1 MDVEIPSDR
10 RDGDVDWSE
19 LPADLLV
26 TVFTALEIPDL
37 ICCAAVCRSWRDH
50 YYSSTRRLGLCRNS
64 HGPCLLTTSP
74 TGVATLHRLSTGKL
88 YRIPLPDMPPSAD
101 TIFGNPYHHP
111 LPGGAPLRDRYVV
124 GSSHGWLVTA
134 DELSELHLLNP
145 ITGAQF
151 PLPPL
156 RSLAPVRLLFRKND
170 LTTFYGHSIRDITP
184 RRPKHN
190 PRVPILKYDA
200 AETRYHLYQRA
211 VLSGDPSSQGRKCTV
226 VVIHNPWNLL
236 SFARLGDATWTW
248 LALRP
253 DCLGYQDCFFD
264 DDGLLYAVR
273 SCGEI
278 QTIDFNGSAPVVN
291 CICVPLK
298 HAFDRANYI
307 VRAPWGDILLVWRS
321 FELNDAEEPGTYELA
336 VFKLDLATEDLV
348 QIKDLRGHALFVS
361 FGTSFFVSVNDF
373 PVLTPNC
380 VYLAHDSTKCRRFE
394 HIAKEIRVYNL
405 QDDTFADQYTQS
417 SWKNCPPP
425 ALWVQPTCIRMEQSQ
440 HGNIE
445 IPQMYGDIQLMPF
458 VDYYTLIT
466 LKTIAISMCGSLDLS
481 GEWV

>member
-1 MDVEIPSDR
+1 MYEVEKGTDQPRNATTPQKKKKKKKKQKNKENPKQNSGTPPCKKKKKKKTSDR

-37 ICCAAVCRSWRDH
+37 ICCAAVCRSWRAH
-50 YYSSTRRLGLCRNS
+50 YSSTRRLGLCPNS
-64 HGPCLLTTSP
+64 HGPCLLTTPP
-74 TGVATLHRLSTGKL
+74 TGVATLRRLSTGNL
-88 YRIPLPDMPPSAD
+88 YRVPLPAMPPSAD
-101 TIFGNPYHHP
+101 TILGNPYHHHHP
-111 LPGGAPLRDRYVV
+111 LPPLRDRYVV

-145 ITGAQF
+145 VTGAQL

-156 RSLAPVRLLFRKND
+156 RSLAPVRLLFRRND
-170 LTTFYGHSIRDITP
+170 LATFYGHSILDITP
-184 RRPKHN
+184 MRPEHN
-190 PRVPILKYDA
+190 PRVPILIHDA

-211 VLSGDPSSQGRKCTV
+211 VLSGDPSSSSRGRNCTV

-264 DDGLLYAVR
+264 DDDDGLLYAVR

-278 QTIDFNGSAPVVN
+278 QTIDFSGSAAPVVN

-298 HAFDRANYI
+298 HSFDRANYI
-307 VRAPWGDILLVWRS
+307 VRAPWGDILQVWRS
-321 FELNDAEEPGTYELA
+321 FELDDGEEPRTYELA
-336 VFKLDLATEDLV
+336 VFKLDLAMEDLV

-373 PVLTPNC
+373 P
-380 VYLAHDSTKCRRFE
+380 H
-394 HIAKEIRVYNL
+394 
-405 QDDTFADQYTQS
+405 
-417 SWKNCPPP
+417 KNG
-425 ALWVQPTCIRMEQSQ
+425 ASQ

-445 IPQMYGDIQLMPF
+445 IPQMYGDIQLMQF
-458 VDYYTLIT
+458 VDYYTLVT
-466 LKTIAISMCGSLDLS
+466 LKTIAISMFGIYLLYFVTIFLHPCALY
-481 GEWV
+481 